1 MKKFL
6 TVLLSALLVAASLP
20 LAAFAQTASEET
32 PVIKGDYVQ
41 GEVIVCLDSGS
52 TAPRSRS
59 ASAAT
64 AGYSVP
70 K

>member
-6 TVLLSALLVAASLP
+6 TVLLSALLVAASLS

-41 GEVIVCLDSGS
+41 GEVIVCLDLSLIHIS
-52 TAPRSRS
+52 EPTRP
-59 ASAAT
+59 
-64 AGYSVP
+64 Y
-70 K
+70 

>member
-32 PVIKGDYVQ
+32 PVSKAIMFRERLSCVWTAAAPPRAAVQ
-41 GEVIVCLDSGS
+41 PCRSCWLV
-52 TAPRSRS
+52 RSRL
-59 ASAAT
+59 
-64 AGYSVP
+64 
-70 K
+70 